1 VESGLKK
8 DGWWGFCTG
17 QQYHRHFITKATDA
31 PFCRLSMNLFCKAVG
46 TYISQMRCTNMGKD
60 ASLINRSGLVQLLHF
75 STNESCGKTRGGEA
89 AKKNHIVCLL
99 V

>member
-17 QQYHRHFITKATDA
+17 QQYH
-31 PFCRLSMNLFCKAVG
+31 RLSMNLFCKAVG
-46 TYISQMRCTNMGKD
+46 TYISQMRCTNMGKG